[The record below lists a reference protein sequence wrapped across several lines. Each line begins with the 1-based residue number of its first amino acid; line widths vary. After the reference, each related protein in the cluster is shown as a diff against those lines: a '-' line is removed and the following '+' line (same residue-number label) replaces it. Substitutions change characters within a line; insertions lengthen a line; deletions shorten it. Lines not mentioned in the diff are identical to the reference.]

1 MQIYIHLIALSLF
14 DIDQVLPLIGDIHLP
29 HIQWAS
35 SIIAYIKNSLK
46 STIYENITLEP
57 FPSTAY
63 KSTAAT
69 SETQIEI
76 SPNKP

>member
-1 MQIYIHLIALSLF
+1 MLHNLPKPKKNWRKIYIHLIALSLF

-46 STIYENITLEP
+46 STIYENITFKP
-57 FPSTAY
+57 FPLY
-63 KSTAAT
+63 R
-69 SETQIEI
+69 I
-76 SPNKP
+76 